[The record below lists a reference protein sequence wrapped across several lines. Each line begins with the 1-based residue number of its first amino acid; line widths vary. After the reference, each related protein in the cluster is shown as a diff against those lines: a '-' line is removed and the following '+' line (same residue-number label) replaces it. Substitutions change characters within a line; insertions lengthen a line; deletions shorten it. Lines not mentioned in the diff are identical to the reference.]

1 MPRETEPEGWTWMPA
16 RRPAHRRGQAIGG
29 LVLAIACVSIGIV
42 IGRLSST
49 SDREVTTAEHRPQ
62 AVQVPITPTSPRPA
76 PAASPNLSLAMAPER
91 STNQNASPPGARPSL
106 ALGDEPQGSQREAN
120 AAPTPADAPALL
132 NPGTALS
139 PKTVQRD
146 EASTGWRRA
155 LAKRNRNE
163 HSVDRPRS
171 PSPGRDYQALRDYVL
186 SK

>member
-1 MPRETEPEGWTWMPA
+1 MPRETEAEGWTWIPA
-16 RRPAHRRGQAIGG
+16 RGPAHRRGQAIGG

-62 AVQVPITPTSPRPA
+62 AVQVPIAPSPQRPA
-76 PAASPNLSLAMAPER
+76 PAASPNLSLAIGPER
-91 STNQNASPPGARPSL
+91 STNQNARPPDARPSL
-106 ALGDEPQGSQREAN
+106 ALGDEPQGSQREAD
-120 AAPTPADAPALL
+120 AAPAPADAPALL
-132 NPGTALS
+132 NPGTAP
-139 PKTVQRD
+139 PKTVERD
-146 EASTGWRRA
+146 EAPVGWRRA

-171 PSPGRDYQALRDYVL
+171 PTPGRDYQALRDYVL

>member
-1 MPRETEPEGWTWMPA
+1 MPRETEAEGWTWIPA
-16 RRPAHRRGQAIGG
+16 RGPAHRRGQAIGG

-62 AVQVPITPTSPRPA
+62 AVQVPIAPASPPA

-106 ALGDEPQGSQREAN
+106 ALGDEPQGSQREAD
-120 AAPTPADAPALL
+120 AAPAPADAPALL
-132 NPGTALS
+132 NPGTAPS

-146 EASTGWRRA
+146 EAPIVSRRA